1 MSARASAEDPSVS
14 SSGVSPSG
22 ASSSG
27 SAAAALPAAAAASD
41 ARDDRMPRGIPF
53 IVANEFAERFC
64 YYGINAILT
73 VYMTQF
79 LRLGDA
85 DATKWHSLF
94 KSGAYFFPVVG
105 AIVADVFWGKFR
117 TIITFSLV
125 YATGCTVVALVPGQ
139 MGLLVGLFLV
149 AFGTGGIKP
158 CVSANVGDQFTSK
171 NQHLIDRAFSYFYL
185 SINAGSS
192 ISIYLCP
199 VLLKTHGPSLAFG
212 VPAAMM
218 FVATLAFWLGRK
230 RFAVVP
236 PAGKAWLRDV
246 FSPEGLKTIGSVA
259 IIYLFVAFFWA
270 LWDQSNGQ
278 TWTLQAESSL
288 MNKALFGKDITLGFT
303 LFGWDI
309 HIPTTLLPA
318 QIQVVNGLLIL
329 GMVPIFTF
337 GIYPLMGKLFRVTP
351 LRKMGIGFFVIAS
364 SFLVV
369 AWIEGRIQ
377 AGHTVSV
384 WWQIFA
390 YVILTASEILVSI
403 TALEFSYTQA
413 PLRMKSFIAA
423 VFLLSVS
430 FGNLITAAVN
440 SAMVRPLHAES
451 AEPGAQTWVR
461 LSDTHDL
468 VIGQKIDFAGTTG
481 LSVAKPDGKTQPLAG
496 TFLVA
501 ATDEAGNRVELMDVV
516 DRKPVAST
524 GQFDA
529 AKTQVST
536 YRLVGPQYF
545 EFFAGLMASVAVLF
559 VFVAMFYRGKTH
571 LRDEQQ
577 PQTA

>member
-1 MSARASAEDPSVS
+1 
-14 SSGVSPSG
+14 
-22 ASSSG
+22 
-27 SAAAALPAAAAASD
+27 
-41 ARDDRMPRGIPF
+41 MPRGIPF

-64 YYGINAILT
+64 YYGINSILT

-94 KSGAYFFPVVG
+94 KSGAYFFPLVG
-105 AIVADVFWGKFR
+105 AIVSDVFWGKFR
-117 TIITFSLV
+117 TIISFSLV
-125 YATGCTVVALVPGQ
+125 YATGCAIVALVPGQ
-139 MGLLVGLFLV
+139 LGLLVGLFLV

-171 NQHLIDRAFSYFYL
+171 NQHLLDRAFSYFYL

-199 VLLKTHGPSLAFG
+199 VLLDPANPQASPRWLADFFLRHHVHGPAWAFG

-218 FVATLAFWLGRK
+218 LVATLAFWMGRK

-259 IIYLFVAFFWA
+259 IVYVFVAFFWA

-288 MNKALFGKDITLGFT
+288 MDKNLGFG
-303 LFGWDI
+303 LRI
-309 HIPTTLLPA
+309 APA
-318 QIQVVNGLLIL
+318 QVQVVNGLLIL

-337 GIYPLMGKLFRVTP
+337 GIYPLLGKFFRVTQ
-351 LRKMGIGFFVIAS
+351 LRKMGIGLFVIAS
-364 SFLVV
+364 SFLIV

-377 AGHTVSV
+377 AGIVVSV
-384 WWQIFA
+384 WWQILA
-390 YVILTASEILVSI
+390 YVVLTASEILVSI

-430 FGNLITAAVN
+430 VGNLITAGVN
-440 SAMVRPLHAES
+440 AAMVRPLHAES
-451 AEPGAQTWVR
+451 AEAGAQTWVR
-461 LSDTHDL
+461 LSDTNNI
-468 VIGQKIDFAGTTG
+468 VVGQKIDFAGTTG
-481 LSVAKPDGKTQPLAG
+481 LTVAKADGKQQPLAG

-501 ATDEAGNRVELMDVV
+501 ATDQAGRRVELMDVV
-516 DRKPVAST
+516 DRKPVASS

-545 EFFAGLMASVAVLF
+545 EFFAALMAAVAVLF
-559 VFVAMFYRGKTH
+559 VFVAMFIREKTH